1 MREKAF
7 GSWGSKVTAEKP
19 ETGQE
24 KRSLREQ
31 ASRLLER
38 IRLAASGL
46 GRPVSLM
53 EVCGTHTVAI
63 SRGGLRELLPEEVR
77 LLSGPGCPVCVTAQG
92 FIDAAID
99 LAESG
104 RVTLA
109 TYGDMLRVPGTAG
122 SLELAKA
129 AGADVR
135 TVYSVLEALELAG
148 ATPGRP
154 VVFLAVGFETT
165 APATAVALGEARAA
179 GLANFFVLDA
189 HKRIV
194 PAMLALTA
202 AADVAI
208 DGFIAPGHVSVVIG
222 LAPYEPVAR
231 AGRPCVV
238 TGFEPVDVLEAIA
251 LLLEMLAA
259 GRSEVRNQYRRAVRP
274 EGNPTA
280 RAELEAVFQVAPAE
294 WRGLGFIPESGF
306 GLREEFRRLD
316 ARAAF
321 GIEVA
326 PAPELPGCRC
336 GEVLRGALDPQQCLL
351 FGSACTPA
359 HPQGPCMVSREG
371 SCGIAYRFGRE
382 PSGAR
387 RVPGR
392 GGRAGAAARPLP
404 NQGGGER

>member
-1 MREKAF
+1 
-7 GSWGSKVTAEKP
+7 
-19 ETGQE
+19 
-24 KRSLREQ
+24 
-31 ASRLLER
+31 LLER
-38 IRLAASGL
+38 VRLAASGL
-46 GRPVSLM
+46 PGPVSLM

-63 SRGGLRELLPEEVR
+63 SRGGLRELLPEKVR

-92 FIDAAID
+92 FIDAAVG

-104 RVTLA
+104 RATLA
-109 TYGDMLRVPGTAG
+109 TYGDMLRVPGSAQPAEVGTARSATSPHSR

-135 TVYSVLEALELAG
+135 TVYSVLEALELARG
-148 ATPGRP
+148 SPSRP

-165 APATAVALGEARAA
+165 APATAVALQEARAT
-179 GLANFFVLDA
+179 GLTNFFVLDD

-194 PAMLALTA
+194 PAMAALTA
-202 AADVAI
+202 SADVAI

-238 TGFEPVDVLEAIA
+238 AGFEPVDVLEAIA
-251 LLLEMLAA
+251 LLLEMLA
-259 GRSEVRNQYRRAVRP
+259 GGQSEVRNQYRRAVRP

-280 RAELEAVFQVAPAE
+280 RAQLEAVFQVADAE

-306 GLREEFRRLD
+306 ALREEFRRFD

-321 GIEVA
+321 AVQVVA
-326 PAPELPGCRC
+326 APELPGCRC
-336 GEVLRGALDPQQCLL
+336 GQVLRGALEPRQCPL
-351 FGSACTPA
+351 FGHACTPA

-371 SCGIAYRFGRE
+371 SCGIAHRFGRE
-382 PSGAR
+382 PSASS
-387 RVPGR
+387 PPP
-392 GGRAGAAARPLP
+392 AAAPP
-404 NQGGGER
+404 PPAPKQGGDEG